1 MSFAMIGIVLVVAAA
16 IVAIAYIAG
25 GSRAARITGAAI
37 GGWLALTGALAAA
50 GVLRLDGGPPR
61 IMVLPPLAV
70 IGSVLALRRVPLDAI
85 PRGAVIALQSFRIAV
100 ELVLWRLFVAGV
112 VPIQMTF
119 EGRNFDIAV
128 GLTAIPIAIAAYGG
142 GRRRT
147 RLAAAWHLASLAL
160 LLNIVAIAVTS
171 TPGPLRMFANEPAN
185 TFVGTFPFVW
195 LPAFL
200 VPVAAV
206 GHIIGLRQASAAS
219 AASTSA
225 RGAAPSPRRS

>member
-1 MSFAMIGIVLVVAAA
+1 MTFAMIGIVLVVAAA
-16 IVAIAYIAG
+16 IVAIAYVAG
-25 GSRAARITGAAI
+25 GPRPARITVTAI
-37 GGWLALTGALAAA
+37 AGWLALTGALAAA

-61 IMVLPPLAV
+61 TMLLPPLA
-70 IGSVLALRRVPLDAI
+70 IAGSLLVLRRVPLDAI

-112 VPIQMTF
+112 VPAQMTF
-119 EGRNFDIAV
+119 EGRNFDIVV

-160 LLNIVAIAVTS
+160 LVNIVAIAVTS
-171 TPGPLRMFANEPAN
+171 APGPLRVFANEPAN
-185 TFVGTFPFVW
+185 TFIGTFPFVW

-206 GHIIGLRQASAAS
+206 GHIIGLRQARRPAY
-219 AASTSA
+219 
-225 RGAAPSPRRS
+225 AAPDGHHENRSGAPR